1 MELANLPE
9 RHREQRTVGR
19 KRLLR
24 TTKRHLEVELFSY
37 CKERMEIGNVR
48 HPARTFVR

>member
-1 MELANLPE
+1 MEPANLQE
-9 RHREQRTVGR
+9 RHREQRKVGR

-24 TTKRHLEVELFSY
+24 TTRRHREEELFSY
-37 CKERMEIGNVR
+37 FKERMEIGNVR